1 MLLLSR
7 IVTLWNEV
15 DISLNIFAP
24 GGGPAV
30 ALPHAVA
37 EEPADLV
44 AALPEDGG
52 ALAGH
57 DAPAPAHPVPPAA
70 VALLPLEAREEVASR
85 PRKVAVRVGGLGR
98 LVVKGKYLLPERAG
112 QWLLIILF
120 RWNEIIKTRIV
131 STHIY
136 PTAHTYISAQ
146 KLSLSEAYE

>member
-15 DISLNIFAP
+15 DRSLNIFAP
-24 GGGPAV
+24 GGCPAV

-57 DAPAPAHPVPPAA
+57 DAPPARPVPPAA
-70 VALLPLEAREEVASR
+70 IALLPLEAREEVASR

-98 LVVKGKYLLPERAG
+98 LVVKVR
-112 QWLLIILF
+112 
-120 RWNEIIKTRIV
+120 
-131 STHIY
+131 
-136 PTAHTYISAQ
+136 
-146 KLSLSEAYE
+146 

>member
-1 MLLLSR
+1 M
-7 IVTLWNEV
+7 
-15 DISLNIFAP
+15 
-24 GGGPAV
+24 

-57 DAPAPAHPVPPAA
+57 DAPAHPVPAA
-70 VALLPLEAREEVASR
+70 ALPLEAREEVASR

-112 QWLLIILF
+112 QWLLIISF
-120 RWNEIIKTRIV
+120 RWNEIIKTGIN
-131 STHIY
+131 SIHIY
-136 PTAHTYISAQ
+136 PTAHTYLSAQ
-146 KLSLSEAYE
+146 KLSPSTAYEYEHYELLDQYFFSSKCSKVSRESQNSLR

>member
-15 DISLNIFAP
+15 DRSLNIFAP
-24 GGGPAV
+24 GRCPAV

-57 DAPAPAHPVPPAA
+57 DAPVPVPAA
-70 VALLPLEAREEVASR
+70 ALPLEAREEVASR

-98 LVVKGKYLLPERAG
+98 LVVKVYGKYLLPERAG
-112 QWLLIILF
+112 QWLLIISF
-120 RWNEIIKTRIV
+120 RCRRG
-131 STHIY
+131 
-136 PTAHTYISAQ
+136 
-146 KLSLSEAYE
+146 

>member
-1 MLLLSR
+1 MTILVILNGKNLLLTQFSRGPRQLVGHYCSFLLPRQVEGTFNRRPLPSR

-15 DISLNIFAP
+15 DRSLNFFAP

-57 DAPAPAHPVPPAA
+57 DAPPARPVPLPAA

-85 PRKVAVRVGGLGR
+85 PRKVAVRIGGLGR
-98 LVVKGKYLLPERAG
+98 LVVKVR
-112 QWLLIILF
+112 
-120 RWNEIIKTRIV
+120 
-131 STHIY
+131 
-136 PTAHTYISAQ
+136 
-146 KLSLSEAYE
+146 